1 MSTEIVRKLVED
13 ARTKRKVQITKDLVG
28 EDKLSQVA
36 LEVASELRKLGED
49 VKLLAKDENTIEIR
63 VEEKVFDLINA

>member
-1 MSTEIVRKLVED
+1 MSTEIVRKLVEY
-13 ARTKRKVQITKDLVG
+13 ARTKRKVQITKELVG
-28 EDKLSQVA
+28 KDKLSQVA
-36 LEVASELRKLGED
+36 LEVASELKKLGED

>member
-13 ARTKRKVQITKDLVG
+13 ARTKRKVQITKELVG

>member
-13 ARTKRKVQITKDLVG
+13 ARINRKVQITKELVG

-63 VEEKVFDLINA
+63 VEEKIFGLINA